1 MDGLS
6 LTNITF
12 SYDGD
17 GDHPVLDGFSLDFPS
32 GGITALTGPSGCG
45 KSTVFYLAA
54 GVYPKYAGVL
64 LSGAVRLGGMDL
76 AAAPPE
82 VRARRVGMMF
92 QNPDLQFCMDTVY
105 NELVFCL
112 ENISTPREAIDGA
125 IDAALDFCGIAH
137 LKSRRLDTL
146 SGGEKQKAMLACVVA
161 LDPEWLLLDEPFA
174 NIDERSA
181 REIAGK
187 LERFVRERGRSV
199 VAIDHKLDVWAD
211 VADAVTVL
219 AAGGKVAMERVDP
232 RGGRLED
239 LPALGVDIPQRPY
252 RGPGAEPRHRAAGVA
267 GAVKDAANGKTAG
280 DAKDAAPDKAANG
293 DAANAPDDA
302 DILLRLRDVSVRAGR
317 KDILRGID
325 AEFCASRV
333 HALVG
338 ESGIGKSTL
347 LEAICGFRKYGGHIA
362 LAGEDVR
369 RIPRSRLYDSIGFV
383 FQNPQDQFVAATV
396 LGEVMTGLKTR
407 GRAEDRPD
415 PDTEAERILRSAGL
429 WKYRQLSPYMLSQ
442 GEQRRLALSAMLSR
456 RRRLLVCD
464 EPTYAQDL
472 RSLLSVMDMLTAL
485 AREDGLTL
493 LLTTHDRKL
502 ARDYA
507 DHIWELDE
515 RGVHEID
522 PSGL

>member
-17 GDHPVLDGFSLDFPS
+17 GDHPVLDGFSLDFPA

-125 IDAALDFCGIAH
+125 IDAALDFCGIVH

-146 SGGEKQKAMLACVVA
+146 SGGEKQKAMLACIVA
-161 LDPEWLLLDEPFA
+161 IDPEWLLLDEPFA

-232 RGGRLED
+232 GGGRLEE

-252 RGPGAEPRHRAAGVA
+252 RRPGAEPRHRS
-267 GAVKDAANGKTAG
+267 
-280 DAKDAAPDKAANG
+280 
-293 DAANAPDDA
+293 PDDA
-302 DILLRLRDVSVRAGR
+302 NILLRLRDVSVRAGR
-317 KDILRGID
+317 KEILRNID
-325 AEFCASRV
+325 AEFRAARV

-338 ESGIGKSTL
+338 KSGIGKSTL
-347 LEAICGFRKYGGHIA
+347 LEAVCGFRKCGGRIT

-369 RIPRSRLYDSIGFV
+369 HLPRSRLYDSIGFV

-407 GRAEDRPD
+407 GRGGARDLPGASEQSAPKTNGRAESPPKQEDRPD
-415 PDTEAERILRSAGL
+415 PDTEAERILRGAGL

-485 AREDGLTL
+485 VREDGLTL

-515 RGVHEID
+515 GGVHEID
-522 PSGL
+522 PSDL